1 MIKTDNLV
9 IRFTTDGDGRV
20 TASLANVERGM
31 VGVERATNAGT
42 ARFNAMALAGKGLAV
57 GALAAVA
64 VGALRSAVEFEK
76 LEARLV
82 SYTGTQERA
91 TAVTDRMRQVA
102 KATGGNLNELLN
114 TFLRLES
121 AGIKPTNER
130 MVALSNIAAAT
141 GKSLAQV
148 AEAASDA
155 TNGQAMALRQ
165 LGIAVRDE
173 GERLKVTFRGITRDI
188 ANDGASIQKVL
199 DDIGTNEFGGAAA
212 RQADTLSGAWDDLS
226 GSAGRLA
233 VAVGKTGLTQA
244 MTDLLQVLA
253 QAGEATSGYL
263 EWLAGGSN
271 KVEESNQQIEAALER
286 RVELMRSLA
295 ALEGRRDGSTL
306 GAGEGAFISRTI
318 EQHRTELQQLEAL
331 LAKLYAEQDK
341 LLGLTTQAAP
351 AAAQQA
357 ASTQELSKETKELIA
372 ELSKLADTYGKS
384 RSATLEYEKAQA
396 LSKAKTDEERQ
407 AIEAQYDALI
417 AVVKA
422 TDAANTSER
431 RATDGKRDAAD
442 AAEELDRKLRDQA
455 EAELVGIRVR
465 REALSIIDPYLAA
478 MADLQEQTDLLV
490 LAWQFGAITGAEFV
504 KGLENIAKA
513 AKGLEVEKLLGDA
526 DDVARVGQE
535 HSSTYQESW
544 EPALQDLSRMLTDA
558 LGAGMRGGLD
568 DAGDALMRWIEGV
581 ALQQFEGM
589 FKDIA
594 LTAQATMRGG
604 YGLDYASFGSES
616 SPGFVG
622 PPSGA
627 ANSGAGAA
635 GGGGGSGWTVGGTIA
650 AGYGLYSTYQA
661 AESGDI
667 AGAALSGAATGAQ
680 IGTMIV
686 PVIGTIVG
694 AVIGLVVGALAGY
707 LMQDAPPSISVI
719 GENRIGQSPYRNLA
733 PDAQFSTAF
742 GDFAFGS
749 IDTVDAEARE
759 GFKKAITDFDAAL
772 AGLLSPTELASVRD
786 RFADLDETF
795 TEGAISAEEIL
806 GRRLGLVLKT
816 VAPQWESFV
825 MSFGSVEEQVKQ
837 FEALRGLEE
846 LATSIANAASQFG
859 GDPIELL
866 KQKFDALAESKD
878 TALLALDAAIDSQDA
893 DAIKTAAEA
902 AGRAVEAWAQQ
913 TIAAVR
919 NLEAA
924 LDQLDAQSR
933 AFVVSMQQR
942 IASVSGGGLGA
953 VISSLSTNRD
963 MLRGRVASGGT
974 PERSLAYLNEFIAT
988 VDAWLAQSTAEV
1000 NRILNERLSGL
1011 AEERAAIMAASEYR
1025 AQQAQNEQEA
1035 RDRANEALREALQ
1048 EQLQLAQQW
1057 QGILDATQRQLDE
1070 MRFGSA
1076 NPLDAQSRFALLGA
1090 EADSLLELFR
1100 GQTGTDRTDTATR
1113 LLEIL
1118 SQQQSL
1124 GQDLFQRP
1132 SPEALALYNEIVSRI
1147 GEVQAVAEPEAE
1159 RARQLQEELNALAE
1173 ATAAAT
1179 GGTYGYLTGDEQA
1192 RLAGIAEEERLAR
1205 EEAQLALDE
1214 LNELAKADYEWALS
1228 EGQRL
1233 QQEQRDLLQAQLD
1246 EITGGM
1252 DVQLFI
1258 AEVEAQARDALFDI
1272 RDSINLFLDAITT
1285 TGASLGQI
1293 GGAPGSGVGG
1303 GPGNGG
1309 GPIGAPGQ
1317 PRSQASVNYSPVIN
1331 VSGSNNPQATA
1342 AAVVEAINAK
1352 APMVASIIKR
1362 HLQNA

>member
-20 TASLANVERGM
+20 TSSLANVERGM

-42 ARFNAMALAGKGLAV
+42 ARFNAMAVAGKGLAV

-64 VGALRSAVEFEK
+64 VGALRNAVEFEK

-91 TAVTDRMRQVA
+91 NAVTGRMRQVA
-102 KATGGNLNELLN
+102 KETGGNLNELLN

-148 AEAASDA
+148 AEAAADA

-173 GERLKVTFRGITRDI
+173 GERLKVTFRGITRNID
-188 ANDGASIQKVL
+188 NDGASILKVL
-199 DDIGTNEFGGAAA
+199 DDIGTAEFGGAAA
-212 RQADTLSGAWDDLS
+212 RQADTLAGAFGNLKDAGGELATSLLVDTGLS
-226 GSAGRLA
+226 GGLTNVLNLLNSIIGAVGTAGRE
-233 VAVGKTGLTQA
+233 LTEFASQA
-244 MTDLLQVLA
+244 AADAPDVLERFGA
-253 QAGEATSGYL
+253 MFGAGPTAGPYRF
-263 EWLAGGSN
+263 LAGQQSGSGDA
-271 KVEESNQQIEAALER
+271 EAPR
-286 RVELMRSLA
+286 
-295 ALEGRRDGSTL
+295 
-306 GAGEGAFISRTI
+306 
-318 EQHRTELQQLEAL
+318 
-331 LAKLYAEQDK
+331 
-341 LLGLTTQAAP
+341 QAA
-351 AAAQQA
+351 AA
-357 ASTQELSKETKELIA
+357 TQELSQETRDLIT

-407 AIEAQYDALI
+407 ALAKQYDI
-417 AVVKA
+417 AIKVV
-422 TDAANTSER
+422 
-431 RATDGKRDAAD
+431 RATEDAED
-442 AAEELDRKLRDQA
+442 AEKAAAKAKEDNARATEALERKLRDQR
-455 EAELVGIRVR
+455 EAEREFIRVR
-465 REALSIIDPYLAA
+465 RQALDVVDPYLAA
-478 MADLQEQTDLLV
+478 MADLQEQTDLLT
-490 LAWQFGAITGAEFV
+490 LAWQTGVVSEAEFV
-504 KGLENIAKA
+504 QGLENITKA
-513 AKGLEVEKLLGDA
+513 ANGIQVDKLIADVGAIADTAHQHAYSYVEN
-526 DDVARVGQE
+526 
-535 HSSTYQESW
+535 W

-558 LGAGMRGGLD
+558 IGAGFEGGMD
-568 DAGDALMRWIEGV
+568 AAGDALLRWIQGY
-581 ALQQFEGM
+581 ALKNIEGM
-589 FKDIA
+589 FNDIGRM
-594 LTAQATMRGG
+594 AQAEMGGGAGWSTYRSGRG
-604 YGLDYASFGSES
+604 YELDPNY
-616 SPGFVG
+616 VG
-622 PPSGA
+622 PPSGN
-627 ANSGAGAA
+627 ANNGAGVPAGVGGSGRPGLAGQVSLGIGALGSAYGMYQSAERGDIGGSALSGAGA
-635 GGGGGSGWTVGGTIA
+635 
-650 AGYGLYSTYQA
+650 
-661 AESGDI
+661 
-667 AGAALSGAATGAQ
+667 GAQ
-680 IGTMIV
+680 IGTMIMPGV
-686 PVIGTIVG
+686 GTLVG

-707 LMQDAPPSISVI
+707 LMQPEPPSVSVI
-719 GENRIGQSPYRNLA
+719 GSNRIGQAPYRNLA
-733 PDAQFSTAF
+733 PDAQFSTAL
-742 GDFAFGS
+742 GDFAFAS
-749 IDTVDAEARE
+749 IDSVDAEGRAAFRQ
-759 GFKKAITDFDAAL
+759 AITEFDAAL
-772 AGLLSPTELASVRD
+772 AELLSPEERAEVKE
-786 RFADLDETF
+786 RFANIEDTF
-795 TEGAISAEEIL
+795 TEGALSAEEIL
-806 GRRLGLVLKT
+806 GRRLGLVIKA
-816 VAPQWESFV
+816 VAPQFETYLNAFQ
-825 MSFGSVEEQVKQ
+825 SVEDRFKQ
-837 FEALRGLEE
+837 FEALRMLPE
-846 LATSIANAASQFG
+846 LAESIGNAATQFG
-859 GDPIELL
+859 GDTVAVLT
-866 KQKFDALAESKD
+866 QQFDALAEAKD
-878 TALLALDAAIDSQDA
+878 KALSALDVALDAQDA
-893 DAIKTAAEA
+893 DAINTAALA
-902 AGRAVEAWAQQ
+902 ASRAVEEWAQK

-953 VISSLSTNRD
+953 VIGTLSTNRD
-963 MLRGRVASGGT
+963 LLRGRVASGGT

-1011 AEERAAIMAASEYR
+1011 AEERAAIMSASEFR
-1025 AQQAQNEQEA
+1025 AQQAQQEQEA
-1035 RDRANEALREALQ
+1035 QQRANEALRAALQ

-1057 QGILDATQRQLDE
+1057 QGILDATRRQLDE

-1118 SQQQSL
+1118 TQQQAL

-1205 EEAQLALDE
+1205 EEAQAALDE
-1214 LNELAKADYEWALS
+1214 LNDMARADYEWALS

-1233 QQEQRDLLQAQLD
+1233 QQEQRDLLEAQLE

-1285 TGASLGQI
+1285 TGTSLTQI
-1293 GGAPGSGVGG
+1293 GGAPGSGIGG

-1317 PRSQASVNYSPVIN
+1317 PMGGASVNYSPVIN
-1331 VSGSNNPQATA
+1331 VSGASNPQATA
-1342 AAVVEAINAK
+1342 AAVVDAINAK